1 MKDVEK
7 IVDIL
12 DDIAVKTG
20 TSFDHVVEVAKQEKI
35 FCVNHQEVWK

>member
-20 TSFDHVVEVAKQEKI
+20 TSFEHVLEVAKQEKI
-35 FCVNHQEVWK
+35 FCVNHQTIK